1 MRIVSALN
9 GLLLAGVAVAQNT
22 TSSSCSLQSSD
33 LPSVNYGFALSSF
46 LDRFYSSVPV
56 NQTTLNSTLNSSNSE
71 FFANLQGIQR
81 QNGLGVRAV
90 QQLGAK
96 VSGFSPQNCSFTFP
110 SASDGETFVR
120 NALQLESSVAGAYI
134 ALAGYIQAPE
144 ASLLWARLA
153 AEHTAHAYYIAS
165 HQQAVL
171 FPSNSTSL
179 VPAYSPAYVLSNGT
193 APGQLG
199 SYFQGCVTAPPAP
212 CNQTLFIGPLTANL
226 AANVS
231 ASAATLSSVSLS
243 ASATPSPSWAKR
255 GY

>member
-22 TSSSCSLQSSD
+22 ASSSCSLQSSD

-56 NQTTLNSTLNSSNSE
+56 NLTTLNSTLNSSNSE
-71 FFANLQGIQR
+71 SSANLQGIQR
-81 QNGLGVRAV
+81 QNRLGVRAV

-110 SASDGETFVR
+110 SAIDGETFVR

-153 AEHTAHAYYIAS
+153 AEHTAHAYYMAS

-179 VPAYSPAYVLSNGT
+179 VPAYSPAY
-193 APGQLG
+193 LG

-212 CNQTLFIGPLTANL
+212 CNQNLFIGPLTANL

-231 ASAATLSSVSLS
+231 ASAAALSSVSLS